1 MKQRNTIGEP
11 RPYLIEYSDRLREIY
26 VNRKEWLYYYKQL
39 HRLRIAQNRA
49 YRYLA
54 DDNPFLFYLFFILNL
69 PLDIWRSLKSIND
82 YYLLKK
88 LENEL
93 RVIGEEMIIVRNQI
107 SKEEDRYS
115 PRFFKKCNSKRLK

>member
-1 MKQRNTIGEP
+1 MKQHNLEGEP

-26 VNRKEWLYYYKQL
+26 KNRKEWLYYYKQL
-39 HRLRIAQNRA
+39 NRLRIAQNRA

-54 DDNPFLFYLFFILNL
+54 DDKPFLFYLFFILNL
-69 PLDIWRSLKSIND
+69 PSDIWRSLRSIND

-107 SKEEDRYS
+107 SKEEERYS
-115 PRFFKKCNSKRLK
+115 PRLFKKK

>member
-1 MKQRNTIGEP
+1 MKQRNLEGEP
-11 RPYLIEYSDRLREIY
+11 RPYLIEYSHRLREIY
-26 VNRKEWLYYYKQL
+26 MNRKEWLYHYKQL
-39 HRLRIAQNRA
+39 NRLRIAQNRA

-54 DDNPFLFYLFFILNL
+54 DDKPFLFYLFFILNL

-82 YYLLKK
+82 YYLL
-88 LENEL
+88 
-93 RVIGEEMIIVRNQI
+93 RNQI

>member
-1 MKQRNTIGEP
+1 MKQHNLEGEP

-26 VNRKEWLYYYKQL
+26 TNRKEWLYYYKQL
-39 HRLRIAQNRA
+39 NRLRIAQNRA

-69 PLDIWRSLKSIND
+69 PLDIWRSLRSINE

-88 LENEL
+88 LEKEL

-107 SKEEDRYS
+107 SREEEKYS
-115 PRFFKKCNSKRLK
+115 PKFFKKR

>member
-1 MKQRNTIGEP
+1 MKQHSTTGEP
-11 RPYLIEYSDRLREIY
+11 RPYLIEYSERLREIY

-39 HRLRIAQNRA
+39 NRLRIAQNRA
-49 YRYLA
+49 YSYLA
-54 DDNPFLFYLFFILNL
+54 DDKPFLFYLFFILNL
-69 PLDIWRSLKSIND
+69 PSDIWRSLRSIND

-107 SKEEDRYS
+107 SKEEERYS
-115 PRFFKKCNSKRLK
+115 PRLFKKK

>member
-1 MKQRNTIGEP
+1 MKQRNTTGEP

-54 DDNPFLFYLFFILNL
+54 DDNPFFYLFFILNL
-69 PLDIWRSLKSIND
+69 PLDIWRSLRSIND

-88 LENEL
+88 LEKEL
-93 RVIGEEMIIVRNQI
+93 RVIGEEMIIVKI
-107 SKEEDRYS
+107 K
-115 PRFFKKCNSKRLK
+115 FHKKKPSILQVI